1 MGRRQRPSGEPLV
14 EWPKP
19 SHNWPSHRDLI
30 ERHVARV
37 IVPPQALEVRLN
49 PASACGSYG
58 YRSRQSP
65 ALFVG
70 RAGAENWAPFVA
82 AAIMRAI
89 DSRDAIAWCDSG
101 LQAKTAFPLKKRI
114 VCRPKSLPKLW
125 TSCRRPPDSPRVPC
139 EPVEPVSVCNRT
151 GLRPAEREM
160 YEW

>member
-82 AAIMRAI
+82 AAIIRAI
-89 DSRDAIAWCDSG
+89 DSRDAVLVRKYQGDRHTVTVVPNGYVWHETTYA
-101 LQAKTAFPLKKRI
+101 
-114 VCRPKSLPKLW
+114 SL
-125 TSCRRPPDSPRVPC
+125 
-139 EPVEPVSVCNRT
+139 
-151 GLRPAEREM
+151 
-160 YEW
+160 